1 VHLFLLRPDQIAGCC
16 TYNTVHL
23 TFHPQHWLSVSPFY
37 NRPSA
42 MTFLRLFWEITC
54 TYTFCDRHSRLQCVY
69 RKERPYLCIKA
80 KKIAAACLALRTGT
94 VASFW
99 TVARKFRDADVHWHP
114 LQVNTL
120 GRSDSTFLRGG
131 RKFSPSHRS
140 FISTYIYILWTYIL
154 WTESAIL
161 EFKGR

>member
-1 VHLFLLRPDQIAGCC
+1 MHLFLLRPDQIAGCC

-42 MTFLRLFWEITC
+42 MAFLRLFWEITC
-54 TYTFCDRHSRLQCVY
+54 ILYTAYTYW
-69 RKERPYLCIKA
+69 
-80 KKIAAACLALRTGT
+80 T

-99 TVARKFRDADVHWHP
+99 TVARKFQDADVHWHP
-114 LQVNTL
+114 LQVHTL
-120 GRSDSTFLRGG
+120 GRSDSPFLRGG
-131 RKFSPSHRS
+131 EISPSHR
-140 FISTYIYILWTYIL
+140 ILIRAYIYILWTYIL

-161 EFKGR
+161 EFKNAKVLCCIQRTNPTAYTVWKFWK